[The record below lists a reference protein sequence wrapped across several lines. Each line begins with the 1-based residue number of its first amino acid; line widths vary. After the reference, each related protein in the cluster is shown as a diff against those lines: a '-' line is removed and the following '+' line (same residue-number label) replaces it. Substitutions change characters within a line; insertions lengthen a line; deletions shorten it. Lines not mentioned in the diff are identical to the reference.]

1 MNELET
7 GPFLELRG
15 VAGEVLL
22 HHQGHL
28 EDDGVLE
35 LPQVQAGDFLDFLQ
49 AVDQGVPVDEQL
61 AGRLG
66 DVQAVLEEALDG
78 EQRLVVQGIDGAL
91 AEHLLEEH
99 LAQGGGQLVN
109 QAGNAQVVVADD
121 GLLGVEDLSHFQGH
135 LGLFEGAGQI
145 LNAVDHRADTHSTVG
160 VELAGEGVHNGTG
173 QLVDVFLIDVGLNL
187 LDQGDVRLV
196 DIDDE
201 VLVLIGEQ
209 VLEHIVGGDVVLLGN
224 LHQHAHPAD
233 VRIEMELVALEI
245 DVTGQDVIQDDVF
258 DKVAPVV
265 LLVVILLDAVEG
277 HGQDFDIFLG
287 LRVLAGHKHGVLR
300 AGTAAEGLEAVFIRL
315 EHVYRSHLLWR
326 DFLADLPNLPQLA
339 AGDDYGG
346 LIHNADGTVDG
357 ITHLVDD
364 TLKQSV

>member
-1 MNELET
+1 M
-7 GPFLELRG
+7 
-15 VAGEVLL
+15 
-22 HHQGHL
+22 
-28 EDDGVLE
+28 
-35 LPQVQAGDFLDFLQ
+35 
-49 AVDQGVPVDEQL
+49 
-61 AGRLG
+61 
-66 DVQAVLEEALDG
+66 
-78 EQRLVVQGIDGAL
+78 
-91 AEHLLEEH
+91 
-99 LAQGGGQLVN
+99 
-109 QAGNAQVVVADD
+109 
-121 GLLGVEDLSHFQGH
+121 
-135 LGLFEGAGQI
+135 
-145 LNAVDHRADTHSTVG
+145 
-160 VELAGEGVHNGTG
+160 ELASLSMSFV
-173 QLVDVFLIDVGLNL
+173 IDVGLDL

-209 VLEHIVGGDVVLLGN
+209 VLEHIVGGDVVLARQCFTSMHTRLTSESKWSSW
-224 LHQHAHPAD
+224 L
-233 VRIEMELVALEI
+233 LTI
-245 DVTGQDVIQDDVF
+245 DVPGQDVIQDDVF

-265 LLVVILLDAVEG
+265 LLVVVLLDAVEG